1 MGVPDK
7 MMGLAFWAQA
17 KAAEEDAKARELERL
32 RQMEIEQCVKS
43 WRDELEAYV
52 KLGPNSKTEVKAQ
65 AKAAKEA
72 EAKAAKEAEAKA
84 AKEAKAKAAKEAKAK
99 AAQIIA
105 TAMERYRRIQLKR
118 LARKWREELE
128 AYVELGPNSKTE
140 VKAHT
145 NDPWEVYFECQTFG
159 KLDFC
164 DKLHIDL
171 EFDLLLLGEG

>member
-1 MGVPDK
+1 

-32 RQMEIEQCVKS
+32 RQMEIEQYVKS

-52 KLGPNSKTEVKAQ
+52 K
-65 AKAAKEA
+65 
-72 EAKAAKEAEAKA
+72 
-84 AKEAKAKAAKEAKAK
+84 
-99 AAQIIA
+99 
-105 TAMERYRRIQLKR
+105 
-118 LARKWREELE
+118 
-128 AYVELGPNSKTE
+128 LGPNSKTE

>member
-32 RQMEIEQCVKS
+32 RQMEIEQYVKS

-72 EAKAAKEAEAKA
+72 E
-84 AKEAKAKAAKEAKAK
+84 AKAAKEAKAK

-128 AYVELGPNSKTE
+128 AYVELGPNSETE